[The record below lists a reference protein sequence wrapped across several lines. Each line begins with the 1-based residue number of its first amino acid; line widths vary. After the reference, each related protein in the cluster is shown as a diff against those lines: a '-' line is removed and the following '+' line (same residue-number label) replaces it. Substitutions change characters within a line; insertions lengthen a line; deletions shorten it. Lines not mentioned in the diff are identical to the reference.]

1 MSHPEE
7 EELSSPTDV
16 STHVPASPREGDTF
30 FYHLSGLGLKPTAKP
45 QEGGFR
51 SHEIFDQLCNCLVL
65 CCLLRCSLWGPPLRF
80 LSHTTPD
87 SEPQEDTTC
96 SRFCNTFLARRH
108 RTHIS
113 LCSGRLGVGPTPSGG
128 RSHGQGMLRKIHSG
142 GFRAYPM
149 KAQCF
154 PAGHTTQAELRSSL
168 PQEAGLGTALQ
179 GTENYHLHTASFQ
192 GQLKVGI
199 SALTLQIKP
208 GTSQTASR
216 SQDTAT
222 EPPGAFR
229 AQAPGALHK
238 TLDKQ
243 QHKQDQKLLTHHK
256 AAEELTPAFSF
267 SSVCISVKYIIYS
280 SIGLIVI
287 YYSLELL
294 LSFPY
299 FNHIYA
305 SNFAYR
311 SYCLEFIIEIHRIKL
326 K

>member
-1 MSHPEE
+1 MPPRQ
-7 EELSSPTDV
+7 SSDPALPKRQGSAQHRRGQEVIT
-16 STHVPASPREGDTF
+16 STLQAS
-30 FYHLSGLGLKPTAKP
+30 
-45 QEGGFR
+45 
-51 SHEIFDQLCNCLVL
+51 N
-65 CCLLRCSLWGPPLRF
+65 
-80 LSHTTPD
+80 
-87 SEPQEDTTC
+87 TC
-96 SRFCNTFLARRH
+96 
-108 RTHIS
+108 
-113 LCSGRLGVGPTPSGG
+113 
-128 RSHGQGMLRKIHSG
+128 
-142 GFRAYPM
+142 
-149 KAQCF
+149 
-154 PAGHTTQAELRSSL
+154 
-168 PQEAGLGTALQ
+168 
-179 GTENYHLHTASFQ
+179 FQ
-192 GQLKVGI
+192 GQLEVGI
-199 SALTLQIKP
+199 SAPTLRIKP
-208 GTSQTASR
+208 GTSRPASR

-222 EPPGAFR
+222 EPPGSCCTQVPSQ

-267 SSVCISVKYIIYS
+267 SSVYISVKYIIYS